1 MLLYAVIRQLKVIER
16 DLMGSLTGRTALV
29 TGGSRGIGRAIVE
42 RLTAEG
48 ARVVFGYHRAR
59 DAAQEVAAAT
69 GAHPVQ
75 ADVADAAQVAE
86 LFTTA
91 ERAVGELDVLV
102 ANAAV
107 WLPHARIGEASEET
121 YDRVMA
127 VNTKGTFLALQ
138 HASTRLRD
146 GGRVITMSS
155 IAARRPT
162 PGNAVYAA
170 SKAAVEQF
178 TAVAAQELGQR
189 RITVNCVAP
198 GATDTELLRQS
209 LPPRLVERAARNT
222 VLGRLGT
229 GEDIAGIV
237 AFLAGPDS
245 GWITGQTIPATGGL
259 L

>member
-1 MLLYAVIRQLKVIER
+1 
-16 DLMGSLTGRTALV
+16 MGSLAGRTALV
-29 TGGSRGIGRAIVE
+29 TGGSRGIGRSIVE

-48 ARVVFGYHRAR
+48 AEVVFAYHQARA
-59 DAAQEVAAAT
+59 AADEVAAAT
-69 GAHPVQ
+69 GAHPVR
-75 ADVADAAQVAE
+75 ADIADAKAVAA
-86 LFTTA
+86 LFEQA
-91 ERAVGELDVLV
+91 EQAVGGLDVLV

-107 WLPHARIGEASEET
+107 WLPHARIEEASEET

-155 IAARRPT
+155 VGVRRPT

-178 TAVAAQELGQR
+178 TAVAAQELGPR

-198 GATDTELLRQS
+198 GATDTEMLRQS
-209 LPPRLVERAARNT
+209 LPPRLLERAARNT

-229 GEDIAGIV
+229 GDDIAGIV
-237 AFLAGPDS
+237 AFLAGPDAA
-245 GWITGQTIPATGGL
+245 WITGQTISATGGL

>member
-1 MLLYAVIRQLKVIER
+1 MAA
-16 DLMGSLTGRTALV
+16 SLAGRNALV

-42 RLTAEG
+42 RLAAEG
-48 ARVVFGYHRAR
+48 AQVAFGFHRAEE
-59 DAAQEVAAAT
+59 AAREVAAAT
-69 GAHPVQ
+69 GAHAIR
-75 ADVADAAQVAE
+75 ADLADSAEVAALFDRAE
-86 LFTTA
+86 
-91 ERAVGELDVLV
+91 EAVGALDVLV

-107 WLPHARIGEASEET
+107 WLPHARIEEASEET

-155 IAARRPT
+155 IGVRRPT

-178 TAVAAQELGQR
+178 TAVAAQELGPR

-198 GATDTELLRQS
+198 GATDTEMLRQS
-209 LPPRLVERAARNT
+209 MPRRLMERAARNT

-229 GEDIAGIV
+229 GDDIAGIV
-237 AFLAGPDS
+237 TFLAGPDAA
-245 GWITGQTIPATGGL
+245 WITGQTISATGGL

>member
-1 MLLYAVIRQLKVIER
+1 
-16 DLMGSLTGRTALV
+16 MGSLTGRTVLV

-42 RLTAEG
+42 RLTTDG
-48 ARVVFGYHRAR
+48 ARVVFGYHRAEE
-59 DAAQEVAAAT
+59 AAKDVAAAT
-69 GAHPVQ
+69 GAHPVR
-75 ADVADAAQVAE
+75 ADLANSAEVAE
-86 LFTTA
+86 LFAEA
-91 ERAVGELDVLV
+91 ERATGALDVLV

-107 WLPHARIGEASEET
+107 WLPHSRIEEASEET

-155 IAARRPT
+155 IGVRRPT

-178 TAVAAQELGQR
+178 TAVAAQELGPR

-198 GATDTELLRQS
+198 GATDTEMLRQS
-209 LPPRLVERAARNT
+209 LPPRLLERAARNT

-229 GEDIAGIV
+229 GDDIAGIV

-245 GWITGQTIPATGGL
+245 GWITGQTISATGGML
-259 L
+259 

>member
-1 MLLYAVIRQLKVIER
+1 
-16 DLMGSLTGRTALV
+16 MGSLQGRTALV

-42 RLTAEG
+42 RLTTDG
-48 ARVVFGYHRAR
+48 AHVAFGYHQAEQ
-59 DAAQEVAAAT
+59 DAKEAAAAT
-69 GAHPVQ
+69 GAYPVR
-75 ADVADAAQVAE
+75 ADLADSAQVAR
-86 LFTTA
+86 LFAEA
-91 ERAVGELDVLV
+91 ERVTGGLDILV

-107 WLPHARIGEASEET
+107 WLPDARIEEASEET

-127 VNTKGTFLALQ
+127 VNTRGTFLALQ
-138 HASTRLRD
+138 HAATRLRD

-155 IAARRPT
+155 IGVRRPT

-178 TAVAAQELGQR
+178 TAVAAQEFGPR

-198 GATDTELLRQS
+198 GATDTAMLRQS
-209 LPPRLVERAARNT
+209 LPPRLLERAARNT

-229 GEDIAGIV
+229 GGDIAGIV

-245 GWITGQTIPATGGL
+245 GWITGQTISATGGML
-259 L
+259 